1 MTVIGLC
8 GKSGAGK
15 STVSEMMERLGAAVI
30 DTDKI
35 YRELCVPGSDC
46 HSEIA
51 ARFGDVLCSDGT
63 LDRKKLSKIVF
74 SDERA
79 LCDLDK
85 ITHKYIRAE
94 TEARLKKYERL
105 GYRAAVVDAPLLFE
119 SGFDALC
126 DYKISV
132 IASDKYYVPRIMSRD
147 GIDEAAARERLMSQM
162 NEDRLRELSDYV
174 IENDGGTDELYS
186 HVKAIYEKITA

>member
-46 HSEIA
+46 LSEIT

-63 LDRKKLSKIVF
+63 LDRKKLSAIVF
-74 SDERA
+74 SDESA

-147 GIDEAAARERLMSQM
+147 GIDEAAARERLMSQTD
-162 NEDRLRELSDYV
+162 EDRLREMSDYV